1 MLLHITNAACIF
13 VGQGNAMHA
22 QVYPAHSDRFKEM
35 VREGRVYNFCYF
47 RIKNVGS
54 YRPVPNDLMATF
66 STWTTIEEVAEIPPA
81 FPEYVYTLA
90 SMQEIQSRV
99 DSIAIFTGECLFFCI
114 FSMDCFLFRIFIVLS
129 FTIDVIGVITSIS
142 KADSIQTRMKQG
154 ETLRRTVMIREQRY
168 I

>member
-1 MLLHITNAACIF
+1 M
-13 VGQGNAMHA
+13 
-22 QVYPAHSDRFKEM
+22 D
-35 VREGRVYNFCYF
+35 
-47 RIKNVGS
+47 
-54 YRPVPNDLMATF
+54 TF

-99 DSIAIFTGECLFFCI
+99 DSIAIFTGECLFLCI

-142 KADSIQTRMKQG
+142 KVDSIQTRMKQG

>member
-1 MLLHITNAACIF
+1 
-13 VGQGNAMHA
+13 
-22 QVYPAHSDRFKEM
+22 
-35 VREGRVYNFCYF
+35 
-47 RIKNVGS
+47 
-54 YRPVPNDLMATF
+54 MATF
-66 STWTTIEEVAEIPPA
+66 SKWTTIEEVAEIPPA